1 MLSTNWL
8 GENVRS
14 SLPSVHIISCN
25 VNYSAVNPCGNCP
38 KIGNLQ
44 NYLLGS
50 HSKGFIIWSRKTT
63 SNYIF
68 LFWRFSFSIDEMCM
82 AKCTVFK
89 NI

>member
-1 MLSTNWL
+1 MLSTDWL
-8 GENVRS
+8 GRWVKM
-14 SLPSVHIISCN
+14 LAHHCPVFTSCN

-68 LFWRFSFSIDEMCM
+68 LE
-82 AKCTVFK
+82 VFIF
-89 NI
+89 N